1 MVHIPFCQCFLNMVI
16 KRYLFQIVT
25 LFFAIGC
32 ESAED
37 KIARQAT
44 EAAQSSSGIHLIPDG
59 AAVFRKNCVTCHGA
73 KGSLGLNGAKDLT
86 ASNLNLDERMT
97 IITEG
102 KKLMT
107 PFGVILSRQ
116 EIKAVAEY
124 TLTLKN

>member
-1 MVHIPFCQCFLNMVI
+1 MVI
-16 KRYLFQIVT
+16 KRYFFQIVT

-37 KIARQAT
+37 KIAQRAR
-44 EAAQSSSGIHLIPDG
+44 EAAQNSSDVHFIPDG

-73 KGSLGLNGAKDLT
+73 EGNLGLNGAKDLT
-86 ASNLNLDERMT
+86 ACTLNLDERMT
-97 IITEG
+97 IVTEG

-107 PFGVILSRQ
+107 PFGTILSRQ

-124 TLTLKN
+124 TLTLKK